1 MDLLSSAPPDE
12 LIAVGAALEAGLL
25 VGCDG
30 LGCEEEPTMV
40 DVSATDILVKVRS
53 ADIWMDIIK
62 HSVVFRQHEQVQ
74 CLQEVDESGA
84 EVFTTLLPSGTP
96 LPARRHHVL
105 SGQGTLSSVSIDV
118 FQRWVSQPPE
128 ELAKV
133 QNSVL
138 HSNLM
143 SRAEIVESAKFQQPT
158 APFLSM
164 TM

>member
-1 MDLLSSAPPDE
+1 M
-12 LIAVGAALEAGLL
+12 
-25 VGCDG
+25 
-30 LGCEEEPTMV
+30 
-40 DVSATDILVKVRS
+40 
-53 ADIWMDIIK
+53 
-62 HSVVFRQHEQVQ
+62 
-74 CLQEVDESGA
+74 QEVDESGA

-105 SGQGTLSSVSIDV
+105 SGQGALSSLSVDV
-118 FQRWVSQPPE
+118 YQRWVSRPPQ

-143 SRAEIVESAKFQQPT
+143 SRAEIVESAKFQKPK

-164 TM
+164 